1 MSDIRPPEA
10 PEWIAAP
17 LPGDPPLLPPAEP
30 AATPP
35 AAAPVASANPWSRWV
50 IAAAVVLAML
60 GAVAGGALTQVFQ
73 TKNTNASA
81 PVTTPSRVPGF
92 GPFQQRPS
100 TNFGGNSNG
109 TTTASVPAGIVD
121 IETSSTING
130 LEGAGTG
137 MILTATGDVLT
148 NNHVIEGATRIV
160 VTRTDNGATYN
171 ATVIGTD
178 ATEDVALLHLAD
190 AKGLPTIP
198 IGDSS
203 KVGVNDSVIAA
214 GNALGR
220 GGAPTVVTGTVRALN
235 QSITVSDEVGNGSAT
250 LHGLI
255 QTDAPLVPGDSG
267 GPMFDDH
274 NKVIGINTA
283 AAQGRFRQFQDGSGG
298 GEGFAVPINTAM
310 GVVSKIRQ
318 GVETD
323 TIHIGVRGFLGVS
336 TTDADNGAGALVG
349 QVQPGSPADT
359 AGLAA
364 GDVITAVDGSAV
376 ADANSL
382 TDRIHGHKPG
392 DTITLQWT
400 TSAGISRSAKVTL
413 STGAAD

>member
-1 MSDIRPPEA
+1 RPPEA

-17 LPGDPPLLPPAEP
+17 LPGGPPVLPPAE
-30 AATPP
+30 AAEAPP
-35 AAAPVASANPWSRWV
+35 AAAPAASANPWSRWV

-81 PVTTPSRVPGF
+81 PVTAPSRVPGF
-92 GPFQQRPS
+92 VPFQQRPS
-100 TNFGGNSNG
+100 
-109 TTTASVPAGIVD
+109 TTASVPAGIVD

-203 KVGVNDSVIAA
+203 KVGVNNSVVAA

-220 GGAPTVVTGTVRALN
+220 GGAPTVVTGTVRALD

-349 QVQPGSPADT
+349 QVQPGSPADK
-359 AGLAA
+359 AGVAA

-376 ADANSL
+376 GDANSL
-382 TDRIHGHKPG
+382 TDRIHDHKPG

-400 TSAGISRSAKVTL
+400 TRAGVSRSAKVTL